1 MADFDLER
9 AKKVRDFNKNPPKRE
24 VGLEMGDNPWAAYKT
39 KMQEASQESKQIMEG
54 VSTSTNDNMNLI
66 TGDESGLP
74 GVSNGEQPNVNLG
87 NFTQN
92 PQQMGTEGSKATKT
106 EETVLMVLGEI
117 GNTFKGLLSSFKG
130 MDIELASTF
139 GYRMLFGGGI
149 VFVSGLIFCL
159 LGFIFNVKR
168 PFALC
173 GGGILMVSWGL
184 LVQSMVYN
192 KTVSND
198 TREEQEESEDDIAD
212 QLLSMQ
218 NQFKEFDEEVSEPVQ
233 EEVKEEPADFTQPV
247 RGIETLN
254 IPTVKT
260 LPMEEVVKDLDRINP
275 EMYTRQFLYERFSSF
290 IPRRNPNFNKM
301 TELSEH
307 SEVFLK
313 LETIL
318 REACRQVG
326 IKENNLPMIEKLEE
340 NNFIYRI
347 IFNRKGI
354 TNTQKIA
361 EEVANSYKYDD
372 MGRVIHEASYARVIE
387 FSNTVIITLFKGT
400 NALVSLGDI
409 FPVVKDFILDT
420 NNMFP
425 IVLGID
431 EMGQP
436 LYQDFK
442 RIESVIISGLI
453 RSGKSLTMQSIVT
466 QMCMFNSPKEL
477 NIHIMDLKDGVSDFQ
492 GIKTPHIQSFSRK
505 PEDCLNIIRYI
516 VNEIGP
522 QRAEF
527 LKSYGEINILDFK
540 ENHPDVEFPFIYV
553 VIDEMMKLAEAMTKD
568 EKYEFQGLLSS
579 LISMMPALGVRAIL
593 IPHRIVNDVI
603 SKNSYSLVPC
613 RINVRGK
620 NEELQKALGITQN
633 NFGYVLNN
641 PGDAGIIIQGY
652 KGGKPFFCHSAV
664 LSEKRE
670 EVKKTFELINIVWGK
685 VKIDSPNNFKEE
697 VKSQEKLDDFWD

>member
-9 AKKVRDFNKNPPKRE
+9 AKKVRDFNKNPPKKE

-54 VSTSTNDNMNLI
+54 ASTNTNDNMGLI
-66 TGDESGLP
+66 TGNESGLP
-74 GVSNGEQPNVNLG
+74 GVSNGGQPNVNLG

-149 VFVSGLIFCL
+149 VFVSGLIFCI

-192 KTVSND
+192 KTVSEDND
-198 TREEQEESEDDIAD
+198 EEPEESQDDIAA

-218 NQFKEFDEEVSEPVQ
+218 NQFKEFDEEVVEPV
-233 EEVKEEPADFTQPV
+233 EEDNEEPANFTQPAK
-247 RGIETLN
+247 GIETLN

-275 EMYTRQFLYERFSSF
+275 EMYTRQFLYERFVSF

-326 IKENNLPMIEKLEE
+326 IKENNLPMIDKLEE
-340 NNFIYRI
+340 NSFIYRI
-347 IFNRKGI
+347 IFERKGI
-354 TNTQKIA
+354 TRTQDIA
-361 EEVANSYKYDD
+361 NEVANSYRYDD
-372 MGRVIHEASYARVIE
+372 MGKVIHEGSYARVIE
-387 FSNTVIITLFKGT
+387 FANTVIISLFKGT
-400 NALVSLGDI
+400 NAIVSLGDI

-436 LYQDFK
+436 MYHDFK
-442 RIESVIISGLI
+442 KIDSVIISGLP

-466 QMCMFNSPKEL
+466 QMCMFCSPKEL

-492 GIKTPHIQSFSRK
+492 GIETPHIKSFSRK
-505 PEDCLNIIRYI
+505 PEECLNIIRYI
-516 VNEIGP
+516 VNEVGP

-540 ENHPDVEFPFIYV
+540 ENHPDVDFPFIYV
-553 VIDEMMKLAEAMTKD
+553 IVDEMMKLADTMTKD
-568 EKYEFQGLLSS
+568 EKAEFQGLLSS
-579 LISMMPALGVRAIL
+579 LISMMPALGVRVIL

-620 NEELQKALGITQN
+620 DEELQKALGITQN
-633 NFGYVLNN
+633 NFGYRLSNQ
-641 PGDAGIIIQGY
+641 GDAGVMLNGY
-652 KGGKPFFCHSAV
+652 RNGEPFFCHSAV
-664 LSEKRE
+664 LSEKRN

>member
-9 AKKVRDFNKNPPKRE
+9 AKKVRDFNKNPPKKE
-24 VGLEMGDNPWAAYKT
+24 VGLEMGDNPWEAYRT
-39 KMQEASQESKQIMEG
+39 KMKEASQESKQIMEG
-54 VSTSTNDNMNLI
+54 ASTNTNDNMELI
-66 TGDESGLP
+66 TGNESGLP
-74 GVSNGEQPNVNLG
+74 GVSNGGQPNVNLG

-149 VFVSGLIFCL
+149 VFVSGLIFCI

-192 KTVSND
+192 KTVSEDNN
-198 TREEQEESEDDIAD
+198 EEPEESQEDIAD

-218 NQFKEFDEEVSEPVQ
+218 NQFKEFDEEVAEPV
-233 EEVKEEPADFTQPV
+233 EEVKKDPSDFTQPV

-260 LPMEEVVKDLDRINP
+260 LPMEEVVKDLGRINP
-275 EMYTRQFLYERFSSF
+275 EMYTRQFLYERFVSF

-361 EEVANSYKYDD
+361 EEVANSYRYDD
-372 MGRVIHEASYARVIE
+372 MGKVVHEGSYARVIE
-387 FSNTVIITLFKGT
+387 FANTVIISLFKGI
-400 NALVSLGDI
+400 NAIVSLGDI

-436 LYQDFK
+436 MYHDFK
-442 RIESVIISGLI
+442 KIDSVIISGLP

-466 QMCMFNSPKEL
+466 QMCMFCSPKEL

-492 GIKTPHIQSFSRK
+492 GIETPHIKSFSRK
-505 PEDCLNIIRYI
+505 PEECLNIIRYI
-516 VNEIGP
+516 VNEVGP

-540 ENHPDVEFPFIYV
+540 ENHPDVDFPFIYV
-553 VIDEMMKLAEAMTKD
+553 IVDEMMKLADTMTKD
-568 EKYEFQGLLSS
+568 EKAEFQGLLSS
-579 LISMMPALGVRAIL
+579 LISMMPALGVRVIL

-620 NEELQKALGITQN
+620 DEELQKALGITQN
-633 NFGYVLNN
+633 NFGYRLSHQ
-641 PGDAGIIIQGY
+641 GDAGIVLNGY
-652 KGGKPFFCHSAV
+652 RNGEPFFCHSAV
-664 LSEKRE
+664 LSEKRN

>member
-9 AKKVRDFNKNPPKRE
+9 AKKVRDFNKNPPKKE

-54 VSTSTNDNMNLI
+54 ASTNTNDNMELI
-66 TGDESGLP
+66 TGNESGLP
-74 GVSNGEQPNVNLG
+74 GVSNGGQPNVNLG

-117 GNTFKGLLSSFKG
+117 GNTFKGLLGSFKG

-149 VFVSGLIFCL
+149 VFVSGLIFCI

-192 KTVSND
+192 KTVTEDSND
-198 TREEQEESEDDIAD
+198 EPEETQDDIAD
-212 QLLSMQ
+212 QLLNMQ
-218 NQFKEFDEEVSEPVQ
+218 NQFKEFDEEVSEPV

-275 EMYTRQFLYERFSSF
+275 EMYTRQFLYERFVSF

-326 IKENNLPMIEKLEE
+326 IKENNLPMIDKLEE
-340 NNFIYRI
+340 NSFIYRI
-347 IFNRKGI
+347 IFERKGI
-354 TNTQKIA
+354 TRTQDIA
-361 EEVANSYKYDD
+361 NEVANSYRYDD
-372 MGRVIHEASYARVIE
+372 MGKVVHEGSYARVIE
-387 FSNTVIITLFKGT
+387 FANTVIISLFKGT
-400 NALVSLGDI
+400 NAIVSLGDI

-436 LYQDFK
+436 MYHDFK
-442 RIESVIISGLI
+442 KIDSVIISGLP

-466 QMCMFNSPKEL
+466 QMCMFCSPKEL

-492 GIKTPHIQSFSRK
+492 GIETPHIKSFSRK
-505 PEDCLNIIRYI
+505 PEECLNIIRYI
-516 VNEIGP
+516 VNEVGP

-540 ENHPDVEFPFIYV
+540 ENHPDVDFPFIYV
-553 VIDEMMKLAEAMTKD
+553 IVDEMMKLADTMTKD
-568 EKYEFQGLLSS
+568 EKAEFQGLLSS
-579 LISMMPALGVRAIL
+579 LISMMPALGVRVIL

-620 NEELQKALGITQN
+620 DEELQKALGITQN
-633 NFGYVLNN
+633 NFGYRLSHQ
-641 PGDAGIIIQGY
+641 GDAGIVLNGY
-652 KGGKPFFCHSAV
+652 RNGEPFFCHSAV
-664 LSEKRE
+664 LSEKRN